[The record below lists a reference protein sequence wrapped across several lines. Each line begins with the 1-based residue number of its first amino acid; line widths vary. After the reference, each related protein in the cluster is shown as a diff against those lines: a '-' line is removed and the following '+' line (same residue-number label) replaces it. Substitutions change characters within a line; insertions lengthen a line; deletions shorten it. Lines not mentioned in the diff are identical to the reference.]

1 MFAGLGRMNNESDL
15 ERSRRLQKE
24 NDIRNAALE
33 EAAKVCDK
41 YESYGAAYEI
51 RTMKK

>member
-1 MFAGLGRMNNESDL
+1 MIDL
-15 ERSRRLQKE
+15 DKAQEKIKEYERFEKQVL
-24 NDIRNAALE
+24 NAALE

>member
-1 MFAGLGRMNNESDL
+1 MSLKDKPADEFAPTA
-15 ERSRRLQKE
+15 KA
-24 NDIRNAALE
+24 IYNAALE